1 MQNKVRN
8 TRGIKKMLPYGS
20 IKIIAGRSNV
30 SIFTVSRVIK
40 GSSNN
45 PEVLKN
51 IKAYIEE
58 VKKVDNDLNSLIAE
72 SQMTA

>member
-8 TRGIKKMLPYGS
+8 ARDIKKMLPYGA
-20 IKIIAGRSNV
+20 IKTIAGRSNV

-45 PEVLKN
+45 PLVLKN
-51 IKAYIEE
+51 IKDYIEE
-58 VKKVDNDLNSLIAE
+58 IKKIDNDLNSLITE
-72 SQMTA
+72 SQMIA